1 MKFRAAAAVLL
12 KQILPAAVGLIVLV
26 AVIAWLAGAFTK
38 PIPPG
43 QTALADEALAD
54 LKARGTYKVEQIS
67 KDFIE
72 EAIGTLKAASRTE
85 ISSRVLSRIDRI
97 TVRAGDQVAQDD
109 VLIELDRK
117 DFEAQLNQAEAA
129 LEAADAALE
138 QAEDMYN
145 RAVRLRET
153 NPGAMAEQ
161 DFNQL
166 RSNMLAARA
175 DRSRALQAKAEAEVR
190 LSYTTIKAPKSGT
203 IVDRWAEEGDL
214 AQPGVP
220 LLSLY
225 DRASLRLEVPV
236 MEELATKLQIGQTLQ
251 VYIDA
256 LDRDFSGV
264 VDEKVPQAEAAS
276 RSFLIKVTLPPS
288 DELYEGMFGRLRIP
302 AGKRQH
308 LCLHTDAIRQ
318 VGQLEFVIVEE
329 TVEDPLTGKPERRR
343 ERRFIK
349 TGRYGDATHREVLSG
364 LEKGEYVLLLAAEG
378 PGKPPA
384 PCPQPGPPGPG
395 DAGPRDPAD
404 QPPPVTQESTPTHP
418 APNAEVTPSNE

>member
-1 MKFRAAAAVLL
+1 MKLKAAAAIVL
-12 KQILPAAVGLIVLV
+12 KKVLPAIVGLVVLV
-26 AVIAWLAGAFTK
+26 VVIAWLAGAFTRK
-38 PIPPG
+38 IPAGQAALPG
-43 QTALADEALAD
+43 DALAD
-54 LKARGTYKVEQIS
+54 LKAQGTYEVQEIS
-67 KDFIE
+67 KDSIE

-85 ISSRVLSRIDRI
+85 ISSRVLARINEI
-97 TVRAGDQVAQDD
+97 TVRAGDKVVQDD

-129 LEAADAALE
+129 LDAADAVLE

-145 RAVRLRET
+145 RAVRLRQT

-166 RSNMLAARA
+166 RSNMLTARA
-175 DRSRALQAKAEAEVR
+175 DRSRALQGKAEAEVR

-203 IVDRWAEEGDL
+203 IVDRWADEGDL

-225 DRASLRLEVPV
+225 DRTSLRLEVPV
-236 MEELATKLQIGQTLQ
+236 MEELATKLQIGQALQ
-251 VYIDA
+251 VHIDA
-256 LDRDFSGV
+256 LERDFTGV

-302 AGKRQH
+302 TGPRRH
-308 LCLHTDAIRQ
+308 LCLHTRAIRQ
-318 VGQLEFVIVEE
+318 IGQLQFVIVE
-329 TVEDPLTGKPERRR
+329 DPDTGRR

-349 TGRYGDATHREVLSG
+349 TGRYGDKTHREVLSG
-364 LEKGEYVLLLAAEG
+364 LEAGEHVLLFGAEG
-378 PGKPPA
+378 PGQPAA
-384 PCPQPGPPGPG
+384 PCPQPGLSAGGDPSSPPPTAQQPPGTP
-395 DAGPRDPAD
+395 
-404 QPPPVTQESTPTHP
+404 ESTPTRQ
-418 APNAEVTPSNE
+418 APNAEVTPGNE

>member
-1 MKFRAAAAVLL
+1 MKFRTAAAVVL
-12 KQILPAAVGLIVLV
+12 KKVLPAIVGLIVLV

-38 PIPPG
+38 KIPAGQAPLPG
-43 QTALADEALAD
+43 DALAD
-54 LKARGTYKVEQIS
+54 LQAQGTYKVEEIS
-67 KDFIE
+67 KDSLE

-85 ISSRVLSRIDRI
+85 ISSRVLAGIDEI
-97 TVRAGDQVAQDD
+97 TVGAGDQVAQDD

-129 LEAADAALE
+129 LEATDAAFD

-145 RAVRLRET
+145 RAVRLRQT

-175 DRSRALQAKAEAEVR
+175 DRSRVLQAKAEAEVR

-225 DRASLRLEVPV
+225 DRTSLRLEVPV
-236 MEELATKLQIGQTLQ
+236 MEELATKLQKGQPLE
-251 VYIDA
+251 VYVDA
-256 LDRDFSGV
+256 LNRDFRGV

-276 RSFLIKVTLPPS
+276 RSFLVKVTLPPS

-302 AGKRQH
+302 TGPRRH
-308 LCLHTDAIRQ
+308 LCLHTGAIRQ

-329 TVEDPLTGKPERRR
+329 TVEDPVTGKPERRR

-364 LEKGEYVLLLAAEG
+364 LEAGEHVLLLGPEG
-378 PGKPPA
+378 PGQPAA
-384 PCPQPGPPGPG
+384 PCPQPGLPGSGAP
-395 DAGPRDPAD
+395 GPRDPTD
-404 QPPPVTQESTPTHP
+404 RPPPDTQESTSD
-418 APNAEVTPSNE
+418 APSAEHGGDPEQ